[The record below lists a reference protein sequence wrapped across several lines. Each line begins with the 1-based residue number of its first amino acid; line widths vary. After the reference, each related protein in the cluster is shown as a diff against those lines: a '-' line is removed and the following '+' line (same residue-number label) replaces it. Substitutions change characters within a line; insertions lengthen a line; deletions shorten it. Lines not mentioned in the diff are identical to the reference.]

1 MRMRGRAVC
10 VANLSTPDSLMALER
25 TFVILKPDCMQ
36 KGLYPEVIAR
46 FSRAGFKLV
55 ACKLADLDPALLRT
69 HYAHIVDKPFYPD
82 VERYMTEAPV
92 LLMVWEGDDV
102 IEKMRKLIGP
112 TDSHAAPAG
121 TIRGDMG
128 VDKSTNVAHASD
140 GPETACAE
148 IARFF
153 GPEEVY

>member
-1 MRMRGRAVC
+1 
-10 VANLSTPDSLMALER
+10 MAIER
-25 TFVILKPDCMQ
+25 TFVILKPDCMH
-36 KGLYPEVIAR
+36 KGLYPAVTAR
-46 FSRAGFKLV
+46 FVQAGFTLK
-55 ACKLADLDPALLRT
+55 ACKLAKLEPGLLRT

-82 VERYMTEAPV
+82 VEAYMTSCPV
-92 LLMVWEGDDV
+92 LLMVWEGDGV
-102 IEKMRKLIGP
+102 IEKMRKLLGP

-140 GPETACAE
+140 GPETAAEE

-153 GPEEVY
+153 APEDVH